1 MKKIIIL
8 LLGLICF
15 LSGFIAVGRVQALE
29 VPGIEAG
36 KPGFPRMDVVDVSSH
51 QGELSTSDFKIMK
64 SYGVKGVIVKLTE
77 STSYRNP
84 KAKSQINNAKAAGLE
99 VGVYHYSWYTT
110 PKVAQAEA
118 EYFIKFAKELGLSSN
133 TLVIDDLEDGSTKS
147 GENVT
152 ANATAFNKQLK
163 DLGYTNTALYTGPS
177 YINETKL
184 NTSFIGDSRVWI
196 AAYPYYPSSNDL
208 WYSNSDSKLKKYG
221 MWQWNDR
228 VSFPGINEKKFD
240 VSIDYAGLASGRL
253 KLNGLTWQKPTGNN
267 GEVDF
272 GVAYQSTSKVTFN
285 WQYYDLTNKTWTTM
299 AANTTSNWVS
309 FKAPHAGEYLIYV
322 QATNADGDTRDYA
335 IGWTVDEALK
345 LTGMTWQKSETDDSK
360 VDFGIAYQS
369 SSKVTFDWQY
379 YDLANKTWITMAVNT
394 TSNWVTFKAPHAGEY
409 LIYVKATNA
418 NGETR
423 DYTIGWH
430 IVLPLKLSGMT
441 WQKLTSD
448 NGEANIGVKYQSNS
462 QVSFEWLY
470 YDLANK
476 TWATI
481 AANTT
486 SNWITFKAPHA
497 GQYLIY
503 VRAKNLEGETKDYS
517 IGWTVDES
525 INLTGMTWQKLTVDG
540 SQTNFGIAY
549 KTNSRVTFNWQY
561 YDISSKTWEVISSNS
576 LSNWVT
582 AKLPK
587 NGQYLIYVEAK
598 TTGGVT
604 ATYSIGWNVATT
616 Q

>member
-208 WYSNSDSKLKKYG
+208 WYSNSDSKRKKYG

-272 GVAYQSTSKVTFN
+272 GVAYQSTSKVT
-285 WQYYDLTNKTWTTM
+285 YKL
-299 AANTTSNWVS
+299 
-309 FKAPHAGEYLIYV
+309 
-322 QATNADGDTRDYA
+322 A
-335 IGWTVDEALK
+335 IL
-345 LTGMTWQKSETDDSK
+345 
-360 VDFGIAYQS
+360 
-369 SSKVTFDWQY
+369 
-379 YDLANKTWITMAVNT
+379 
-394 TSNWVTFKAPHAGEY
+394 
-409 LIYVKATNA
+409 
-418 NGETR
+418 
-423 DYTIGWH
+423 
-430 IVLPLKLSGMT
+430 
-441 WQKLTSD
+441 
-448 NGEANIGVKYQSNS
+448 
-462 QVSFEWLY
+462 
-470 YDLANK
+470 
-476 TWATI
+476 
-481 AANTT
+481 
-486 SNWITFKAPHA
+486 
-497 GQYLIY
+497 
-503 VRAKNLEGETKDYS
+503 
-517 IGWTVDES
+517 
-525 INLTGMTWQKLTVDG
+525 
-540 SQTNFGIAY
+540 
-549 KTNSRVTFNWQY
+549 
-561 YDISSKTWEVISSNS
+561 
-576 LSNWVT
+576 
-582 AKLPK
+582 
-587 NGQYLIYVEAK
+587 
-598 TTGGVT
+598 
-604 ATYSIGWNVATT
+604 
-616 Q
+616 